1 MNYGIADY
9 IVVGVVCGSVIWFI
23 ATGLIT
29 TGHAPARSEAEGQ

>member
-23 ATGLIT
+23 ATGLL
-29 TGHAPARSEAEGQ
+29 AECRGRRGRRW